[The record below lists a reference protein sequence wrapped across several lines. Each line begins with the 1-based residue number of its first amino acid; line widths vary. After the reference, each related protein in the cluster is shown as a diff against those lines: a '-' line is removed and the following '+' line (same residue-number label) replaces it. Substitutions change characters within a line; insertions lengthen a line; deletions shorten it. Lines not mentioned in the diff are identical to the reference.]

1 MKNQEK
7 SGTFKIERSGNTL
20 TITYTYTNGVNR
32 SPLTVSSIVNVPKKY
47 TPIGDF
53 TICGYKRGKE
63 MIAFTQVIN
72 NELGEKETLA
82 LVKIKTVYKF
92 ITNIPPID
100 VHHATIDIVRFNAG
114 VMVFPDD
121 TDKCGKTKIK
131 WLRNQGDKV
140 INFSEIS
147 NNRILIQKSKKG
159 VFEKMVCILTMDTF
173 NGSFHQLIF
182 ERNKNSKWM
191 YLRKN
196 IISVDPKVNGLQL
209 SISGLKTSGVIIPSV
224 KKAS

>member
-1 MKNQEK
+1 MENQEK
-7 SGTFKIERSGNTL
+7 AGKFEIERSGNTL
-20 TITYTYTNGVNR
+20 TITYTYTDGV
-32 SPLTVSSIVNVPKKY
+32 SGSSLIISSIVNVPKKY
-47 TPIGDF
+47 TLIGDF

-72 NELGEKETLA
+72 NESGERETLA

-92 ITNIPPID
+92 ITGVPPID
-100 VHHATIDIVRFNAG
+100 VHHVAIDTVRFNAG

-121 TDKCGKTKIK
+121 ADERGKTKIK

-140 INFSEIS
+140 INFSEI
-147 NNRILIQKSKKG
+147 NPTRILIQKSKKG
-159 VFEKMVCILTMDTF
+159 VFEKMVCVLTMDTF

-196 IISVDPKVNGLQL
+196 IISVSPKVSNLRL
-209 SISGLKTSGVIIPSV
+209 SVSGLKTSGVISSVV